1 MKSLQ
6 NPILSLKAFRLCFCE
21 VVVME
26 NTKSIS
32 GTLFLATLK
41 ITTKKITCDWDV
53 PHVHCS
59 QHVRAHCVAGQT
71 LCLKYLSGW

>member
-6 NPILSLKAFRLCFCE
+6 NPILSLKALGLCFCE

-26 NTKSIS
+26 SRKTIS

-41 ITTKKITCDWDV
+41 ITTKKITCDLDV
-53 PHVHCS
+53 PYVCCS
-59 QHVRAHCVAGQT
+59 QHVRAHCVTGQT
-71 LCLKYLSGW
+71 LS